1 MDLADK
7 MSCDKLLAACAFAK
21 SIALDM
27 RRHADKVDQDVLS
40 RYCTRL
46 VERALG
52 KFVAALLP
60 VSILIKIIR
69 SHLTIAF
76 KKAS

>member
-46 VERALG
+46 VERAPS
-52 KFVAALLP
+52 KFVAALLTARIHP
-60 VSILIKIIR
+60 DQNDKVTPHYCI
-69 SHLTIAF
+69 
-76 KKAS
+76 